1 MYMVLVGI
9 VIGVL
14 IWNAITLICYLGLED
29 DEKVALIGAGIV
41 GLVCLSFCCIIR
53 FIKIAICNSKYCSA
67 LIDPNGKPCYCGY
80 LSYKKEKKLFDKG
93 YKWNLEVREKYTVD
107 DGWNPNVCVYGTIP
121 NLRYTPIQIAKQEG
135 WYKLK
140 I

>member
-1 MYMVLVGI
+1 MVLVGI

-14 IWNAITLICYLGLED
+14 LWNAVTLICYLGLED
-29 DEKVALIGAGIV
+29 NEKVAFIGAGIV
-41 GLVCLSFCCIIR
+41 GLVCLSFCVIIR
-53 FIKIAICNSKYCSA
+53 FIKIAIYSSKCCSA
-67 LIDPNGKPCYCGY
+67 LIDPNGKPCYCRY

-93 YKWNLEVREKYTVD
+93 YKWNLEVEEKYTVD
-107 DGWNPNVCVYGTIP
+107 DGWNPNVCVFGTLP
-121 NLRYTPIQIAKQEG
+121 NLRYTPLKIAKQEG